1 MNNQIKKLSIE
12 ELVSIKKELRSNY
25 ITSFLICTMILTIIH
40 LYIFLSFD
48 SWLLPDFGV
57 LLDLGMLTIVFL
69 LTRLLSNNIKK
80 EIIIG
85 KKKIEFLK
93 IERKYNY
100 QDRDDRYSPEYTK
113 YVLNAN
119 GKKFV
124 VTEEQYLTA
133 DISDYIEVHK
143 SFVREIEL
151 KRKIKKNSP

>member
-85 KKKIEFLK
+85 KKKIEF
-93 IERKYNY
+93 IP
-100 QDRDDRYSPEYTK
+100 PEK
-113 YVLNAN
+113 NPA
-119 GKKFV
+119 
-124 VTEEQYLTA
+124 
-133 DISDYIEVHK
+133 ISDNGRK
-143 SFVREIEL
+143 SL
-151 KRKIKKNSP
+151 QL